1 MVSLNLKKYYKYIL
15 AVLILVILL
24 SSLSVYFYFNYPFD
38 NQNLSQKD
46 FIIEWGESFS
56 SVSNRL
62 EADSLIKSSN
72 GLKVLARITGKT
84 MDIKAGKYTLPRSGS
99 LSYILNM
106 ITEGRQSFIK
116 VTIPEGLTIQR
127 ISVLLEDTLKI
138 DAVEFRQL
146 TQDTS
151 FIKTLGLEKGASC
164 SSLEG
169 YLFPE
174 TYNFPYG
181 LNEKQI
187 IRQLVSAF
195 KSQVTDSMVNA
206 GSEYNFDLN
215 QIIALASIIEGE
227 AILDNEKPVIS
238 SVYHNRLRLGMLLQA
253 DPTIQYIIDDGP
265 RRLLNR
271 DLEIESP
278 YNTYKYA
285 GLPPGPINNPGLIAI
300 KAAVF
305 PVESKFLY
313 FVADGKGGHVFSE
326 TLAQHNRA
334 KRQFNQIRRQVAR
347 EKRRKE
353 M

>member
-1 MVSLNLKKYYKYIL
+1 MVSLNFKKYYKHIL
-15 AVLILVILL
+15 TILL
-24 SSLSVYFYFNYPFD
+24 LIILFVGLSVYFYFNYPFN
-38 NQNLSQKD
+38 NQDLTQKD

-62 EADSLIKSSN
+62 EADSLVKSSN
-72 GLKVLARITGKT
+72 GLKVLARITGET
-84 MDIKAGKYTLPRSGS
+84 MDIKAGKYTLPKTGS
-99 LSYILNM
+99 LSYVLNM

-127 ISVLLEDTLKI
+127 IATLLEDTLKI
-138 DAVEFRQL
+138 DPVEFKRL
-146 TQDTS
+146 THDS
-151 FIKTLGLEKGASC
+151 SYIKTLGLGNGAS
-164 SSLEG
+164 SISLEG
-169 YLFPE
+169 YLFPD

-195 KSQVTDSMVNA
+195 KSQVSDYMVNA
-206 GSEYNFDLN
+206 GSAYNFDLN

-227 AILDNEKPVIS
+227 AILDDEKPVIS

-271 DLEIESP
+271 DLQIESP

-285 GLPPGPINNPGLIAI
+285 GLPPGPINNPGLAAI

-334 KRQFNQIRRQVAR
+334 KQQFNQIRRQVAR